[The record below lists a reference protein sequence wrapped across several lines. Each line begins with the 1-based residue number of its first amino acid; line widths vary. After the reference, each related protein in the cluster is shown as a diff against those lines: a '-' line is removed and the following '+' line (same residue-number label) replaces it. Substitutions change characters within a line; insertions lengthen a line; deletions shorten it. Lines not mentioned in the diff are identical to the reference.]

1 VSALGQVIS
10 LNVRS
15 AIPKDLP
22 EELVLQLAHPLDKV
36 VLPASAATTTN
47 TAGGDGAEG
56 SASTA
61 DTAAVSTAQDKGK
74 KTNKGTAGSV
84 PTAPKDKV
92 IQEMDYVSMLNRALP
107 DEIRVLG
114 WCPVTDDFSARF
126 SASHRTYRYFFL
138 RGGLDVAAM
147 QQAAQLLVGE
157 HDFRN
162 LCKLDIGNVTNFRRE
177 VYYAKVVPF
186 NFTGSMANTTDSSEL
201 SSDDS
206 DGANGAE
213 AGGPDAVYMLEI
225 SGIAFLWHMVRA
237 IMAVLFMVGEGLEA
251 PSVVTALLDVAA
263 CPGKPPYTLA
273 DELPLVLHQC
283 GFDRLVIPAQPRH
296 LWQLTAHYRA
306 IREGHLLAA
315 ARAQN
320 SLEHL
325 LGKPLRVGDVREF
338 AEGLRQQQARHARN
352 LQGSKAAGA
361 NASNGG
367 RGGSGSGA
375 NPHKRRKVE
384 PSGQPSSGT
393 TAVGAEGSTSA
404 ESNAASSAADATEP
418 AAALWEAQDTT
429 AANVDQEVQWAA
441 VMLRLEGQ
449 LGYTPQV
456 KYVPH
461 VPLMQVTIDVTL
473 SSCCC
478 DVLRTLKCALLWTA
492 VMEMCATQ
500 NLHVYACL
508 RSAPHQ
514 AI

>member
-10 LNVRS
+10 LNARS

-22 EELVLQLAHPLDKV
+22 EELMQQLAHPLDKV
-36 VLPASAATTTN
+36 VLPASAAAATIATDS
-47 TAGGDGAEG
+47 GGAEG
-56 SASTA
+56 SAITA
-61 DTAAVSTAQDKGK
+61 DTVDVSTAQGKGKGK
-74 KTNKGTAGSV
+74 KAKKGTAGPV

-114 WCPVTDDFSARF
+114 WSPVTDDFSARF

-138 RGGLDVAAM
+138 RGGLDVSAM

-177 VYYAKVVPF
+177 VYYAKIVPF
-186 NFTGSMANTTDSSEL
+186 NFTGSTTCTTYGDGLGSE
-201 SSDDS
+201 SNK
-206 DGANGAE
+206 DGADSAE
-213 AGGPDAVYMLEI
+213 VDGPDAVYMLEI

-273 DELPLVLHQC
+273 DEFPLVLHEC

-325 LGKPLRVGDVREF
+325 LGKPVRVGDVREF
-338 AEGLRQQQARHARN
+338 AEGLRQQQVRHARN
-352 LQGSKAAGA
+352 LQGGKAAGA
-361 NASNGG
+361 SVSNGG
-367 RGGSGSGA
+367 SGGSGGSGCGA
-375 NPHKRRKVE
+375 NPRKRRKVE
-384 PSGQPSSGT
+384 PSEQAIRST
-393 TAVGAEGSTSA
+393 TAVGAEDSTSA
-404 ESNAASSAADATEP
+404 EINATASTADTTEP
-418 AAALWEAQDTT
+418 TAAVWEAQDTT
-429 AANVDQEVQWAA
+429 AADVDQEVLWAA
-441 VMLRLEGQ
+441 VMHRLEGQ

-461 VPLMQVTIDVTL
+461 VPLMQVTICVRCRGTTL
-473 SSCCC
+473 LCWWGMWG
-478 DVLRTLKCALLWTA
+478 LL
-492 VMEMCATQ
+492 
-500 NLHVYACL
+500 
-508 RSAPHQ
+508 
-514 AI
+514 

>member
-1 VSALGQVIS
+1 
-10 LNVRS
+10 VRS

-22 EELVLQLAHPLDKV
+22 EELMQQLAHPLDKV

-47 TAGGDGAEG
+47 TSGGDGAEV
-56 SASTA
+56 SAITV
-61 DTAAVSTAQDKGK
+61 DTVDVSTAQGKGK
-74 KTNKGTAGSV
+74 KANRGTAV
-84 PTAPKDKV
+84 ATPTAPKDKV
-92 IQEMDYVSMLNRALP
+92 IQEMDYVIMLNRALP

-114 WCPVTDDFSARF
+114 WSPVTEDFSARF

-177 VYYAKVVPF
+177 VYYAKIVPF
-186 NFTGSMANTTDSSEL
+186 NFTGSTTCTTYGDGLGSE
-201 SSDDS
+201 SNK
-206 DGANGAE
+206 NGADSAE
-213 AGGPDAVYMLEI
+213 TDGTDAVYMLEI

-237 IMAVLFMVGEGLEA
+237 IMAVLFMVGEGLES

-273 DELPLVLHQC
+273 DELPLVLHEC

-315 ARAQN
+315 AKAQN

-325 LGKPLRVGDVREF
+325 LGKSVRVGDVREF
-338 AEGLRQQQARHARN
+338 AEGLRQQQAKHARN

-361 NASNGG
+361 SVSN
-367 RGGSGSGA
+367 GGSGSSGA
-375 NPHKRRKVE
+375 STNPHKRRKVE
-384 PSGQPSSGT
+384 SSDQASSGT
-393 TAVGAEGSTSA
+393 VAVGAEDSASA
-404 ESNAASSAADATEP
+404 EINAAASAADTTEP
-418 AAALWEAQDTT
+418 AAAVWETQGP
-429 AANVDQEVQWAA
+429 AAADVDQEVQWAA
-441 VMLRLEGQ
+441 VMHRLEGQ

-461 VPLMQVTIDVTL
+461 VPLMQVTIYCV
-473 SSCCC
+473 
-478 DVLRTLKCALLWTA
+478 VLVRLLCAGELCWWGRCGLL
-492 VMEMCATQ
+492 
-500 NLHVYACL
+500 
-508 RSAPHQ
+508 
-514 AI
+514 

>member
-10 LNVRS
+10 LSVRS

-22 EELVLQLAHPLDKV
+22 EELMQQLAHPLDKV

-61 DTAAVSTAQDKGK
+61 DTAALSTAQGK
-74 KTNKGTAGSV
+74 IRKANKGTTAST

-138 RGGLDVAAM
+138 RRGRDVAAM
-147 QQAAQLLVGE
+147 QRAAQVLVGE

-177 VYYAKVVPF
+177 VYYAKIVPF
-186 NFTGSMANTTDSSEL
+186 NFTGSTTSAGDGSGL
-201 SSDDS
+201 GSDDS
-206 DGANGAE
+206 DGADSAE
-213 AGGPDAVYMLEI
+213 ADGPDAVYMLEI

-237 IMAVLFMVGEGLEA
+237 IMAVLFMVGEGLES
-251 PSVVTALLDVAA
+251 PSVVTALLNVVA

-273 DELPLVLHQC
+273 DELPLVLHEC

-325 LGKPLRVGDVREF
+325 LGKPVRVGDVREF

-352 LQGSKAAGA
+352 LQGGKAAGA
-361 NASNGG
+361 SVSNGG
-367 RGGSGSGA
+367 SGGSGSGA

-384 PSGQPSSGT
+384 SSDQSSRGT
-393 TAVGAEGSTSA
+393 VAVGAEDSSSA
-404 ESNAASSAADATEP
+404 EVNAAASTADTREP
-418 AAALWEAQDTT
+418 T
-429 AANVDQEVQWAA
+429 AAVREAPDITAGKVDQEVQWAA
-441 VMLRLEGQ
+441 VMHRLEGQ

-461 VPLMQVTIDVTL
+461 VPLMQVTM
-473 SSCCC
+473 
-478 DVLRTLKCALLWTA
+478 K
-492 VMEMCATQ
+492 
-500 NLHVYACL
+500 
-508 RSAPHQ
+508 
-514 AI
+514 

>member
-10 LNVRS
+10 LSVRS

-22 EELVLQLAHPLDKV
+22 EELMQQLAHPLDKV
-36 VLPASAATTTN
+36 VLPASAATTMN
-47 TAGGDGAEG
+47 TPGGDGAEG
-56 SASTA
+56 SAITA
-61 DTAAVSTAQDKGK
+61 DTAALSTAQGK
-74 KTNKGTAGSV
+74 NRKANKGTTAST

-114 WCPVTDDFSARF
+114 WSPVTDDFSARF

-138 RGGLDVAAM
+138 RRGLDVAAM
-147 QQAAQLLVGE
+147 QRAAQLLVGE

-177 VYYAKVVPF
+177 VYYAKIVPF
-186 NFTGSMANTTDSSEL
+186 NFTGSTTNTAESSGLDNESNNDS
-201 SSDDS
+201 
-206 DGANGAE
+206 ANGAE

-251 PSVVTALLDVAA
+251 PSVVTALLDVVS

-273 DELPLVLHQC
+273 DELPLVLHEC

-306 IREGHLLAA
+306 IRDGHLLAA

-325 LGKPLRVGDVREF
+325 VGKSVRVGDVREF

-352 LQGSKAAGA
+352 LQGGNAAGA
-361 NASNGG
+361 NVSNGG
-367 RGGSGSGA
+367 SGGSGTST
-375 NPHKRRKVE
+375 NPYKRRKVE
-384 PSGQPSSGT
+384 SSEQASSGT
-393 TAVGAEGSTSA
+393 TSVGADGSISA
-404 ESNAASSAADATEP
+404 GVNATVSATDTTEP
-418 AAALWEAQDTT
+418 AAAVWEAQDTP
-429 AANVDQEVQWAA
+429 AVNVDQEVQWCA
-441 VMLRLEGQ
+441 VMRRLEGQ

-461 VPLMQVTIDVTL
+461 VPLMQVTIYVRCL
-473 SSCCC
+473 N
-478 DVLRTLKCALLWTA
+478 VI
-492 VMEMCATQ
+492 VM
-500 NLHVYACL
+500 YG
-508 RSAPHQ
+508 
-514 AI
+514 

>member
-1 VSALGQVIS
+1 MQ
-10 LNVRS
+10 
-15 AIPKDLP
+15 
-22 EELVLQLAHPLDKV
+22 QLAHPLDKV

-47 TAGGDGAEG
+47 TACGDGGEG
-56 SASTA
+56 SAITA
-61 DTAAVSTAQDKGK
+61 DTVDVSTAQGKGKGK
-74 KTNKGTAGSV
+74 KANKGTAV
-84 PTAPKDKV
+84 ATPTAPKDKV

-114 WCPVTDDFSARF
+114 WSPVTDDFSARF

-147 QQAAQLLVGE
+147 QRAAQLLVGE

-177 VYYAKVVPF
+177 VYYAKIVPF
-186 NFTGSMANTTDSSEL
+186 NFIGSTTSAADSSGL
-201 SSDDS
+201 DS
-206 DGANGAE
+206 EGNDGADSAE

-251 PSVVTALLDVAA
+251 PSVVTALLDVVA

-273 DELPLVLHQC
+273 DELPLVLHEC

-325 LGKPLRVGDVREF
+325 LGKPVRVGDVREF

-352 LQGSKAAGA
+352 LQGGKAAGA
-361 NASNGG
+361 NVSNGG
-367 RGGSGSGA
+367 SGGSGAST

-384 PSGQPSSGT
+384 SSDQASRGT
-393 TAVGAEGSTSA
+393 AAVGAEDSSSA
-404 ESNAASSAADATEP
+404 EINGWASTGDTAESAAAV
-418 AAALWEAQDTT
+418 WEAKDTT
-429 AANVDQEVQWAA
+429 AAEVHQEVLWAA

-461 VPLMQVTIDVTL
+461 APLMQVTIYVRCL
-473 SSCCC
+473 N
-478 DVLRTLKCALLWTA
+478 VI
-492 VMEMCATQ
+492 VM
-500 NLHVYACL
+500 YG
-508 RSAPHQ
+508 
-514 AI
+514 